1 MSDQEMT
8 TIGGAVLSFIGGL
21 FSAFLV
27 YVSQRRKDGAES
39 EQTGRRDT
47 IADRDALLDQ
57 LQQELA
63 ALTSEVRQL
72 RAEVAEVREHNT
84 ALLNQNS
91 ALISYA
97 YRLLAIVRQ
106 LGGAERIPT
115 PAPPGI
121 HL

>member
-1 MSDQEMT
+1 MSDQEM

-27 YVSQRRKDGAES
+27 YISQRRKDGAES

-47 IADRDALLDQ
+47 IADRDALIDQ
-57 LQQELA
+57 MQDDLA
-63 ALTSEVRQL
+63 ALRTEVGEL
-72 RAEVAEVREHNT
+72 RKEIAEVREHNT

-97 YRLLAIVRQ
+97 YRLIALARS
-106 LGGAERIPT
+106 LGAADRIPK